1 MVCKLSR
8 VAVIATAAAFSLA
21 RCSTDPKP
29 TAREVAPAA
38 TQATS
43 NVPEASTPQ
52 APASDP
58 AMARL
63 DALIADT
70 NRKESEYKEVE
81 RAASEQTNRLARQ
94 GVTASSQSVED
105 RYIAECRGATNNI
118 DNFEAYLKTIPE
130 KDQSSR
136 RSICMEV
143 MASDLIADRLDALI
157 ANYDQIPTLTPA
169 GQSER
174 SNLIAERARVNE
186 KLRLSILMHTRSR
199 P

>member
-1 MVCKLSR
+1 VFYTPASMK
-8 VAVIATAAAFSLA
+8 VAAVMAVLAGAGCTGDPKPVPQQVAPATAAVSPDSQESLK
-21 RCSTDPKP
+21 PK
-29 TAREVAPAA
+29 A
-38 TQATS
+38 T
-43 NVPEASTPQ
+43 
-52 APASDP
+52 DP

-70 NRKESEYKEVE
+70 NRKESEYKEAE

-94 GVTASSQSVED
+94 GAMASSQSIED

-118 DNFEAYLKTIPE
+118 NNFEAYVKTIPE

-143 MASDLIADRLDALI
+143 IASDLIADRLDALI